1 MPQRKTE
8 SRFLKRSG
16 RRASSSGLGGRSF
29 GVENLLQ
36 LGASRSTIKRFRS
49 FIDAHLPVNR
59 AIKLAIYETDRS
71 LYDQIQRCRDDAH
84 PTFRSQ
90 MRVYLSQQGKSP
102 GQ

>member
-8 SRFLKRSG
+8 SCFLKRSG
-16 RRASSSGLGGRSF
+16 RRASSTGAGVRSF
-29 GVENLLQ
+29 GVDDLLQ

-49 FIDAHLPVNR
+49 FIDAHMPVNE
-59 AIKLAIYETDRS
+59 AMKLAIYETDRS

-90 MRVYLSQQGKSP
+90 LRVYFIETA
-102 GQ
+102 